1 MTYLPEHLG
10 QLTRLTRLNLD
21 QFQIVN
27 MLQRPKKIVLD
38 LPDQTTNL
46 VNLQYA
52 RAKGYV
58 TRLDLLMGHNN
69 SGQNLRTLILAH
81 NKLTNIP
88 EYISNLSNLTDLNIN
103 HNKITQLPTSLGQMR
118 SLEVVTLRYN
128 QLDTLPKELGQLIGL
143 KSLEITQMKAM
154 ESIPQEIQN
163 LSNLTQLIIRAGVA
177 RVPEISTLSHLRT
190 LIFNDNK
197 LVELPKF
204 NNPELIRFEAENN
217 QIQEL
222 TEDVGRLS
230 KLEYLSLKN
239 NSLLKIS
246 DSIAVMQALSYLD
259 ISNNQLIDLPNEIC
273 SLKNLKVLKAD
284 TNQLQSIPNNIG
296 ELILLELLW
305 MSWNQLTELPE
316 SIGNLTNLKQL
327 LASNNK
333 ITAIPVQISNC
344 KNIITLDVRNN
355 SVSVVPREFDQIRGK
370 ESAILV
376 DKDVQSECK
385 SISVRSTG
393 YYDFDNKFD
402 LYNNVLRN

>member
-1 MTYLPEHLG
+1 MTYLPESLG
-10 QLTRLTRLNLD
+10 QLTQLTRLNLD

-27 MLQRPKKIVLD
+27 KLQRPKKAVLE

-58 TRLDLLMGHNN
+58 AQLDLLMGHNN
-69 SGQNLRTLILAH
+69 SGHNLRTLILAH

-88 EYISNLSNLTDLNIN
+88 EYISNLSNLTYLDIN

-118 SLEVVTLRYN
+118 SLEVLTLRYN

-143 KSLEITQMKAM
+143 NSLEITQMKAM
-154 ESIPQEIQN
+154 ESVPDEIQN
-163 LSNLTQLIIRAGVA
+163 LSNLTQLIIRAGVTHA
-177 RVPEISTLSHLRT
+177 PEISAMENLKI
-190 LIFNDNK
+190 LILNDNK
-197 LVELPKF
+197 LVELPSC
-204 NNPELIRFEAENN
+204 NNPKLIRFEAENN
-217 QIQEL
+217 QIREL
-222 TEDVGRLS
+222 QHIDSLVEVQ
-230 KLEYLSLKN
+230 YLSLKN
-239 NSLLKIS
+239 NILTTIS
-246 DSIAVMQALSYLD
+246 HNIAAMQALTYLD
-259 ISNNQLIDLPNEIC
+259 ISNNQLIELPNEIS

-284 TNQLQSIPNNIG
+284 TNQIKSIPANMG
-296 ELILLELLW
+296 ELKFLELLW
-305 MSWNQLTELPE
+305 LSWNQLTELPE
-316 SIGNLTNLKQL
+316 SLGNLTNLKQL
-327 LASNNK
+327 LAANNK
-333 ITAIPVQISNC
+333 ITVIPMQISNC
-344 KNIITLDVRNN
+344 KNLITLDVRNN

-402 LYNNVLRN
+402 VYNNVLRN